1 MGSVSTEAKVG
12 LFVLAALII
21 LAYMSFQVGEY
32 GFGLK
37 KGYTVNAVFDNAS
50 GLEKDASVQIA
61 GVEVGRVE
69 AISLRMGKALVAM
82 RILPGVQLEEDV
94 VASIKTHG
102 ILGDKYIEIA
112 PGTRGVS
119 YIEEGGEIAR
129 VERQADIDKLLR
141 EVGLIA
147 EDIKVVT
154 ASLRA
159 VVGGEEGEASLR
171 AIIDNTR
178 ELSENLNNVIKQ
190 NDEKLGVM
198 VSSLTRASKEMEKT
212 FAALSDITGRIKRG
226 EGTVGKLIKDDG
238 VFDNLNETV
247 ASLKEITDRINRGEG
262 TVGKL
267 VRDDSVFDNLNE
279 TVASLKE
286 ITDRINRGEGT
297 VGKLVKDDGVADNL
311 NETLISIRDISE
323 KISRG
328 EGTIGRLVNEEE
340 TVDNLNA
347 GLKSIDESM
356 KGINKYVSKSEQFR
370 TFLSYRGEFLFD
382 KSDAKSYLDMK
393 IQPKWDK
400 FYILGIVADPRGK
413 RKVTDSTTGGGSP
426 TRTEEWDRGGLLFNV
441 EIGKRF
447 KDVVLR
453 GGLLE
458 STGGIGIDY
467 YALND
472 DLKFTFEAF
481 DFDTDREPHLK
492 VFGEYELLKHV
503 YLSAGWDDFLSDEGN
518 ESPFIGFSIRFEDDD
533 LKYLLT
539 SVPIPK

>member
-12 LFVLAALII
+12 LFVLVALIL
-21 LAYMSFQVGEY
+21 LAYMSFRVGEY
-32 GFGLK
+32 GFGFK
-37 KGYTVNAVFDNAS
+37 KGYIVNAVFDNAA
-50 GLEKDASVQIA
+50 GLEKDATVQIA

-69 AISLRMGKALVAM
+69 EISLKDGKALVAM
-82 RILPGVQLEEDV
+82 RIFPTIKLEKDAI
-94 VASIKTHG
+94 ASIKTHG
-102 ILGDKYIEIA
+102 ILGDKYIEIQ
-112 PGTRGVS
+112 PGVEKAS
-119 YIEEGGEIAR
+119 YIEEGGEIAE

-141 EVGLIA
+141 ELGLIA
-147 EDIKVVT
+147 EDVKAVT
-154 ASLRA
+154 TSLRA

-171 AIIDNTR
+171 AIVNNTR
-178 ELSENLNNVIKQ
+178 ELTENLNNVVKQ

-198 VSSLTRASKEMEKT
+198 VTSLTRASKEMEKT
-212 FAALSDITGRIKRG
+212 FAALSDVTGRIKRG
-226 EGTVGKLIKDDG
+226 EGTVGKLISDEG

-267 VRDDSVFDNLNE
+267 VNDE
-279 TVASLKE
+279 
-286 ITDRINRGEGT
+286 
-297 VGKLVKDDGVADNL
+297 GVADNL
-311 NETLISIRDISE
+311 NETLLSMRDISD
-323 KISRG
+323 KINKG

-340 TVDNLNA
+340 TIDNLNA

-356 KGINKYVSKSEQFR
+356 KGINRYVSKSEQFR
-370 TFLSYRGEFLFD
+370 TFLSYRGEYLFD
-382 KSDAKSYLDMK
+382 NSDAKSYLDLK

-413 RKVTDSTTGGGSP
+413 RKVTDSITGGTT
-426 TRTEEWDRGGLLFNV
+426 TRTEEWDKNGLLFNV

-447 KDVVLR
+447 KDLILR

-467 YALND
+467 FALND

-481 DFDTDREPHLK
+481 DFDTDRDPHLK
-492 VFGEYELLKHV
+492 VFAEYELLKHV
-503 YLSAGWDDFLSDEGN
+503 YLSAGWDDFVSDEGN

-539 SVPIPK
+539 SAPLPK